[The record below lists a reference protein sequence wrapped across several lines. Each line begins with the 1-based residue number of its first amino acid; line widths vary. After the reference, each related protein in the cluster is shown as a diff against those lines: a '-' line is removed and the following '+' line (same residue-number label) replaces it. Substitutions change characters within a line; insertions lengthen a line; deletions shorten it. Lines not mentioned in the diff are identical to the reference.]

1 MSLRIEN
8 HCVDCGL
15 PCLGSSCP
23 YRNVR
28 VFYCDIC
35 GSEGAIFRIDGEDYC
50 EECTKNYLKVAFNGL
65 ILTEQAEVLGIQ
77 MQNTE
82 DVYD

>member
-1 MSLRIEN
+1 MSLKIEN

-15 PCLGSSCP
+15 PCLGSSCS

-28 VFYCDIC
+28 VFYCDAC
-35 GSEGAIFRIDGEDYC
+35 GDEGAIYRIDGEDYC
-50 EECTKNYLKVAFNGL
+50 EECAKEYLKDTFDEL
-65 ILTEQAEVLGIQ
+65 TLTEQAEILDVY

-82 DVYD
+82 DIYD